1 MAVCSVIQHN
11 QQVNKIRS
19 VENFM
24 NKKLIFVCAFAFFAT
39 CACTAQQITRF
50 GVVDTSRVYN
60 AYFRNSSAVRNYE
73 SRRAEY
79 QQEIQNL
86 TDEIRS
92 LESQRL
98 EYQKNEDSA
107 SVMRLEG
114 EITRRTDF
122 LREYTNAKNVELESM
137 LRSLKTS
144 DEFYQRLYSVLSRIA
159 ETGGYSMILSL
170 QQSNGILWYSNSVD
184 VTDQVISQLG
194 L

>member
-1 MAVCSVIQHN
+1 MIRKFVLLLALFFSAVCVHA
-11 QQVNKIRS
+11 QQ
-19 VENFM
+19 
-24 NKKLIFVCAFAFFAT
+24 T
-39 CACTAQQITRF
+39 QQITRF

-73 SRRAEY
+73 SRKAEY

-86 TDEIRS
+86 TDEIR
-92 LESQRL
+92 EYDNQRL
-98 EYQKNEDSA
+98 EFQRNGDTASA
-107 SVMRLEG
+107 MRMES
-114 EITRRTDF
+114 EITKRTDF

-137 LRSLKTS
+137 LRSLQTS
-144 DEFYQRLYSVLSRIA
+144 DEFYQRLYSVLGRIA

-184 VTDQVISQLG
+184 VTDKVISELG